1 MHADSSLKF
10 PTQFADSLRMAGLKG
25 QAYYVVAKNKEKVL
39 ETKVHFVAN
48 RSDGI
53 KGVVEGLN
61 MMNIVNVEY
70 EGNLIVVF

>member
-1 MHADSSLKF
+1 M
-10 PTQFADSLRMAGLKG
+10 
-25 QAYYVVAKNKEKVL
+25 
-39 ETKVHFVAN
+39 HFVAN